1 MWAICIFETL
11 IIFDNILGF
20 DNKDD
25 DNTLVKHWEVL
36 NSKDFLTSAR
46 TKRLSGLRNYPLSLD
61 PVTQDKEDRDEKD
74 GGGTFSSQSSPW
86 GGQRQNDC
94 DNDDI
99 SIHQPYLIV

>member
-1 MWAICIFETL
+1 MWAMCIFETL

-20 DNKDD
+20 HNKDV

-61 PVTQDKEDRDEKD
+61 PVTRDKEDRDEKD
-74 GGGTFSSQSSPW
+74 WGTFSSQSSQW
-86 GGQRQNDC
+86 GEQRQNDC

>member
-1 MWAICIFETL
+1 MYIFHTL
-11 IIFDNILGF
+11 IIFHNILCF
-20 DNKDD
+20 DDKDV
-25 DNTLVKHWEVL
+25 DNTPVKQWEVL

-61 PVTQDKEDRDEKD
+61 PVTRDKEDRDEKD
-74 GGGTFSSQSSPW
+74 WGTFSSQSSQW
-86 GGQRQNDC
+86 GEQRQNDC